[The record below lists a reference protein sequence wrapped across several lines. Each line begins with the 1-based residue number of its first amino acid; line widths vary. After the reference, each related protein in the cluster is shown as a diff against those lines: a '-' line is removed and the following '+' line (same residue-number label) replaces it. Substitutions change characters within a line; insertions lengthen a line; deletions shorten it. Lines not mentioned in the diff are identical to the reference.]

1 MQDPFEPVIVCYCC
15 QWCSYAAADLAGSMR
30 LQYPTNVRIVKVPC
44 TGRVD
49 VIHLLMALEKGAD
62 GVFVSGCLLGDCHY
76 RSGNYRATKRAA
88 YVKDLL
94 QRTGIHPGRVEM
106 YYNSSAMGPQ
116 FAQTCRDFTER
127 IRQLGPGLRV
137 KGKIDLAAA
146 APADACPVCAATA
159 AECCSC

>member
-1 MQDPFEPVIVCYCC
+1 MEEPFEPIIVCYCC

-49 VIHLLMALEKGAD
+49 IIYLLQALEKGAD

-76 RSGNYRATKRAA
+76 QTGNYRATKRVA
-88 YVKDLL
+88 YVKELL
-94 QRTGIHPGRVEM
+94 GRIGVNPERVEM

-116 FAQTCRDFTER
+116 FAQCCRDFTER
-127 IRQLGPGLRV
+127 IRKLGPGLRNKN
-137 KGKIDLAAA
+137 KGSCVERAASGGVGA
-146 APADACPVCAATA
+146 
-159 AECCSC
+159 